1 MKSPTLSIIVII
13 GLAIAPAH
21 ATDPGDTTP
30 AIGAEVSPDD
40 DPAAGDEVEGN
51 EEPEKPS
58 LTRLS
63 ETRYRIGS
71 EDSEKWIEFD
81 SGTREIRF
89 PATVNMDLG
98 MLEFAI
104 VHVNGKIHES
114 LFATEISPTHLNL
127 AFALLRYQPSPE
139 LYFLPNET
147 GGLSDVLPDVHEEI
161 RRASRITIEVEWTDE
176 NGTKLRHPI
185 NKWIFNERFSA
196 AMPDAPWV
204 YGGSEFFNGRYVPE
218 MTGDIA
224 AIDVRNSSMINYSGK
239 DNRNDTVWIARQG
252 VVPLA
257 GTKATLIIAPYPKD
271 ADASPSGT
279 DPAPAETSSE
289 TPSPE

>member
-1 MKSPTLSIIVII
+1 MKWLYTLAFL
-13 GLAIAPAH
+13 GLSLAPA
-21 ATDPGDTTP
+21 AGGDVDDAAPP
-30 AIGAEVSPDD
+30 ANTEAVPQVEETDD
-40 DPAAGDEVEGN
+40 DPDAEAG
-51 EEPEKPS
+51 PEKPN

-63 ETRYRIGS
+63 ETRYRIGN
-71 EDSEKWIEFD
+71 DDPEKWVEFD
-81 SGTREIRF
+81 SATREIHF

-114 LFATEISPTHLNL
+114 LFATEVSPTHLNL
-127 AFALLRYQPSPE
+127 AFTLLRYQPSHE

-147 GGLSDVLPDVHEEI
+147 GGLSDQLPDVPKDV
-161 RRASRITIEVEWTDE
+161 RMASRVLIEVEWTDE
-176 NGTKLRHPI
+176 EGRKQRHPI
-185 NKWIFNERFSA
+185 NEWIFNERFSA
-196 AMPDAPWV
+196 QMPDAPWI

-252 VVPLA
+252 IVPVA
-257 GTKATLIIAPYPKD
+257 GTKTTLIIAPYETP
-271 ADASPSGT
+271 T
-279 DPAPAETSSE
+279 EPAPPGDGAPSTTETV
-289 TPSPE
+289 TPNPEKS